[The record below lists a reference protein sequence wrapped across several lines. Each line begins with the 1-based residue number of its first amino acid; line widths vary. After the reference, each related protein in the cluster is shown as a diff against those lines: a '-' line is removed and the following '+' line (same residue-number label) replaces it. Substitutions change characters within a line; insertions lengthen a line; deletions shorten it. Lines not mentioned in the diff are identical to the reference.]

1 MAMRE
6 EFPIGMMAVESHANL
21 SDFLVPCGFG
31 VIGIAAA
38 VGAIFA
44 TNLTTVLVRV
54 LG

>member
-6 EFPIGMMAVESHANL
+6 DFPVGMLTVESHANV
-21 SDFLVPCGFG
+21 SDFLVQCGFG

-38 VGAIFA
+38 VGAVFA
-44 TNLTTVLVRV
+44 TDLTAVLVRV